1 VPQFYFQIIQFGDE
15 SMDQQTIDKILD
27 YAKSDR
33 RSANDVFQSI
43 AVLIAKGRNVVLCCD
58 VNDCWYD
65 LRHAVSAE
73 RFFNVIL
80 LSGVLLEHLF
90 WLKG

>member
-1 VPQFYFQIIQFGDE
+1 
-15 SMDQQTIDKILD
+15 MDQQTIDKILD

-58 VNDCWYD
+58 VNDC
-65 LRHAVSAE
+65 
-73 RFFNVIL
+73 
-80 LSGVLLEHLF
+80 
-90 WLKG
+90 